1 MRYNRQGH
9 KIIHRGLAKKTFKEN
24 SIKAF
29 KFCFKKNYGIET
41 DLHTTLDN
49 KIVCYHDFS
58 LKRFKSKKLI
68 KNLKYKDINKIAS
81 KYTMHIPTLN
91 EIVKISKKNYLML
104 EIKSK
109 FTKKNFLNL
118 ISIIKR
124 IKHFS
129 ITSFNEKNISNL
141 NKIKKNLNLGLVFSS
156 TTSIKLI
163 LQKSKLKYL
172 RLLVLEKKFLTNKKL
187 IKIVSDVVDEKLHE
201 KILNTCK
208 SKKITGNR
216 VRYG

>member
-9 KIIHRGLAKKTFKEN
+9 NIIHRGLAKKTFKEN

-109 FTKKNFLNL
+109 FTKKNFLDL
-118 ISIIKR
+118 ISIINR
-124 IKHFS
+124 LKHYS

-156 TTSIKLI
+156 TTSIKII

-187 IKIVSDVVDEKLHE
+187 IKI
-201 KILNTCK
+201 
-208 SKKITGNR
+208 KKPIYFYTLKDKK
-216 VRYG
+216 VRTKFLGKNLIIENL

>member
-9 KIIHRGLAKKTFKEN
+9 NIIHRGLAKKTFKEN
-24 SIKAF
+24 SIQAF
-29 KFCFKKNYGIET
+29 KFCFKKKYGIET

-68 KNLKYKDINKIAS
+68 KNLKYKDINKITS
-81 KYTMHIPTLN
+81 KYKMYIPTLDELIN
-91 EIVKISKKNYLML
+91 ISKTNYLML

-109 FTKKNFLNL
+109 FTKNNFLKL
-118 ISIIKR
+118 ISIIKKL
-124 IKHFS
+124 KHYS
-129 ITSFNEKNISNL
+129 ITSFDEKNISNI

-156 TTSIKLI
+156 TTSINLI

-187 IKIVSDVVDEKLHE
+187 IKIKKPIYFYTVKE
-201 KILNTCK
+201 
-208 SKKITGNR
+208 KKIRKKFFGKNLIIENL
-216 VRYG
+216 

>member
-9 KIIHRGLAKKTFKEN
+9 NIIHRGLAKKTFKEN

-81 KYTMHIPTLN
+81 KYKMHIPTLN
-91 EIVKISKKNYLML
+91 EVIKISKKNYLML

-118 ISIIKR
+118 ISIIKGL
-124 IKHFS
+124 KHYS
-129 ITSFNEKNISNL
+129 VTSFNEKNISNL

-187 IKIVSDVVDEKLHE
+187 IKI
-201 KILNTCK
+201 
-208 SKKITGNR
+208 KKPIYFYTIKDKK
-216 VRYG
+216 VRAKFLRKNLIIENL

>member
-9 KIIHRGLAKKTFKEN
+9 NIIHRGLAKKTFKEN

-29 KFCFKKNYGIET
+29 NFCFKKNYGIET

-81 KYTMHIPTLN
+81 KYKMHIPTLN
-91 EIVKISKKNYLML
+91 EVIKISKKNYLML

-118 ISIIKR
+118 ISIIKGL
-124 IKHFS
+124 KHYS
-129 ITSFNEKNISNL
+129 VTSFNEKNISNL
-141 NKIKKNLNLGLVFSS
+141 NKIKKNLNLGLIFSS

-163 LQKSKLKYL
+163 LQKSKLNYL

-187 IKIVSDVVDEKLHE
+187 IKI
-201 KILNTCK
+201 
-208 SKKITGNR
+208 KKPIYFYTIKDKK
-216 VRYG
+216 VRAKFLTKNLIIENL

>member
-9 KIIHRGLAKKTFKEN
+9 NIVHRGLAKKTFKEN

-81 KYTMHIPTLN
+81 KYKMHIPTLN
-91 EIVKISKKNYLML
+91 EVIKISKKNYLML

-118 ISIIKR
+118 LSLIKG
-124 IKHFS
+124 IKSYS
-129 ITSFNEKNISNL
+129 ITSFNEKNISNI

-156 TTSIKLI
+156 TSSIKKI
-163 LQKSKLKYL
+163 FQKSKLKYIK
-172 RLLVLEKKFLTNKKL
+172 LLVLEKRFLTN
-187 IKIVSDVVDEKLHE
+187 EKLK
-201 KILNTCK
+201 KIKKPIYFYTVK
-208 SKKITGNR
+208 SKKIRNKFIEKNLIFENL
-216 VRYG
+216 

>member
-1 MRYNRQGH
+1 MRYNRLGH
-9 KIIHRGLAKKTFKEN
+9 NIVHRGLAKKTFKEN

-81 KYTMHIPTLN
+81 KYKMHIPTLN
-91 EIVKISKKNYLML
+91 EVIKISKKNYLML

-118 ISIIKR
+118 ISIIKSL
-124 IKHFS
+124 KNYS

-141 NKIKKNLNLGLVFSS
+141 NKIKKNLNLGLVFTS

-187 IKIVSDVVDEKLHE
+187 IKI
-201 KILNTCK
+201 
-208 SKKITGNR
+208 KKPIYFYTIKDKK
-216 VRYG
+216 VRAKFLGKNLIIENL

>member
-9 KIIHRGLAKKTFKEN
+9 NIIHRGLAKKTFKEN

-29 KFCFKKNYGIET
+29 NFCFKKNYGIET

-81 KYTMHIPTLN
+81 KYKMHIPTLN
-91 EIVKISKKNYLML
+91 EVIKISKKNYLML

-109 FTKKNFLNL
+109 FTKKNFLNF

-124 IKHFS
+124 LKHYS
-129 ITSFNEKNISNL
+129 ITSFNEKNIANL
-141 NKIKKNLNLGLVFSS
+141 NKIKKNLNLGLIFSS

-163 LQKSKLKYL
+163 LQKSKLNYL

-187 IKIVSDVVDEKLHE
+187 IKI
-201 KILNTCK
+201 
-208 SKKITGNR
+208 KKPIYFYTIKDKK
-216 VRYG
+216 VRAKFLRKNLIIENL

>member
-9 KIIHRGLAKKTFKEN
+9 NIVHRGLAKKTFKEN

-118 ISIIKR
+118 ISSIKGL
-124 IKHFS
+124 KYYS

-187 IKIVSDVVDEKLHE
+187 IKI
-201 KILNTCK
+201 
-208 SKKITGNR
+208 KKPIYFYTLKDKK
-216 VRYG
+216 VRTKFLGKNLIIENL

>member
-9 KIIHRGLAKKTFKEN
+9 NVVHRGLAKKTFKEN

-81 KYTMHIPTLN
+81 KYKMHIPTLN

-109 FTKKNFLNL
+109 FTKKNFLKL

-124 IKHFS
+124 LKHYS

-187 IKIVSDVVDEKLHE
+187 IKI
-201 KILNTCK
+201 
-208 SKKITGNR
+208 KKPIYFYTLKDKK
-216 VRYG
+216 VRTKFLGKNLIIENL

>member
-9 KIIHRGLAKKTFKEN
+9 NIIHRGLAKKTFKEN

-29 KFCFKKNYGIET
+29 NFCFKKNYGIET

-81 KYTMHIPTLN
+81 KYKMHIPTLN
-91 EIVKISKKNYLML
+91 EVIKISKKNYLML

-118 ISIIKR
+118 ISIIKGL
-124 IKHFS
+124 KHYS
-129 ITSFNEKNISNL
+129 VTSFNEKNISNL

-187 IKIVSDVVDEKLHE
+187 IKI
-201 KILNTCK
+201 
-208 SKKITGNR
+208 KKPIYFYTIKDKK
-216 VRYG
+216 VRAKFLRKNLIIENL

>member
-9 KIIHRGLAKKTFKEN
+9 NIIHRGLAKKTFKEN

-81 KYTMHIPTLN
+81 KYKMHIPTLN
-91 EIVKISKKNYLML
+91 EVIKISKKNYLML

-118 ISIIKR
+118 ISIIKSL
-124 IKHFS
+124 KHYS

-141 NKIKKNLNLGLVFSS
+141 NKIKKNLNLGLVFTS

-187 IKIVSDVVDEKLHE
+187 IKI
-201 KILNTCK
+201 
-208 SKKITGNR
+208 KKPIYFYTLKDKK
-216 VRYG
+216 VRTKFLGKNLIIENL

>member
-9 KIIHRGLAKKTFKEN
+9 NIVHRGLAKKTFKEN

-29 KFCFKKNYGIET
+29 NFCFKKNYGIET

-81 KYTMHIPTLN
+81 KYKMHIPTLN
-91 EIVKISKKNYLML
+91 EVIKISKKNYLML

-118 ISIIKR
+118 IPIIKR
-124 IKHFS
+124 LKHYS

-187 IKIVSDVVDEKLHE
+187 IKI
-201 KILNTCK
+201 
-208 SKKITGNR
+208 KKPIYFYTLKDKK
-216 VRYG
+216 VRTKFLGKNLIVENL

>member
-9 KIIHRGLAKKTFKEN
+9 NIIHRGLAKKTFKEN

-81 KYTMHIPTLN
+81 KYKMHIPTLN
-91 EIVKISKKNYLML
+91 EVIKISKKNYLML

-109 FTKKNFLNL
+109 FTKKNFFEVTH
-118 ISIIKR
+118 SMSEKR
-124 IKHFS
+124 RDCPS
-129 ITSFNEKNISNL
+129 CNTSDSLFRVPSNVV
-141 NKIKKNLNLGLVFSS
+141 KKVAR
-156 TTSIKLI
+156 T
-163 LQKSKLKYL
+163 
-172 RLLVLEKKFLTNKKL
+172 KK
-187 IKIVSDVVDEKLHE
+187 VGDVVKAHIEEVKQEVKEEKE
-201 KILNTCK
+201 RIRKEEYK
-208 SKKITGNR
+208 P
-216 VRYG
+216 

>member
-9 KIIHRGLAKKTFKEN
+9 NIIHRGLAKKTFKEN

-81 KYTMHIPTLN
+81 KYKIHIPTLN
-91 EIVKISKKNYLML
+91 EVIKISKKNYLML

-109 FTKKNFLNL
+109 FTKKYFLNL
-118 ISIIKR
+118 IPIIKR
-124 IKHFS
+124 LKHYS

-163 LQKSKLKYL
+163 LQKSKLNYL

-187 IKIVSDVVDEKLHE
+187 IKI
-201 KILNTCK
+201 
-208 SKKITGNR
+208 KKPIYFYTIKDKK
-216 VRYG
+216 VRAKFLGKNLIIENL

>member
-1 MRYNRQGH
+1 M
-9 KIIHRGLAKKTFKEN
+9 
-24 SIKAF
+24 
-29 KFCFKKNYGIET
+29 KNQT
-41 DLHTTLDN
+41 SSLDN
-49 KIVCYHDFS
+49 SHFPV
-58 LKRFKSKKLI
+58 
-68 KNLKYKDINKIAS
+68 
-81 KYTMHIPTLN
+81 MLN
-91 EIVKISKKNYLML
+91 EVIKISKKNYLML

-118 ISIIKR
+118 IPIIKR
-124 IKHFS
+124 LKHYS

-187 IKIVSDVVDEKLHE
+187 IKI
-201 KILNTCK
+201 
-208 SKKITGNR
+208 KKPIYFYTLKDKK
-216 VRYG
+216 VRTKFLGKNLIIENL

>member
-9 KIIHRGLAKKTFKEN
+9 NIIHRGLAKKTFKEN

-58 LKRFKSKKLI
+58 LKRFKSKKLV

-81 KYTMHIPTLN
+81 KYKMHIPTLN
-91 EIVKISKKNYLML
+91 EVIKISKKNYLML

-118 ISIIKR
+118 ISTIKR
-124 IKHFS
+124 LKHYS

-156 TTSIKLI
+156 TTSTKLI

-187 IKIVSDVVDEKLHE
+187 IKIKKPIYFYTVKDKKFRKKFLEKNLINE
-201 KILNTCK
+201 NL
-208 SKKITGNR
+208 
-216 VRYG
+216 

>member
-1 MRYNRQGH
+1 MKYNRQGH
-9 KIIHRGLAKKTFKEN
+9 NIVHRGLAKKTFKEN

-49 KIVCYHDFS
+49 KIICYHDFS

-68 KNLKYKDINKIAS
+68 KNLKYKDINKISS
-81 KYTMHIPTLN
+81 KYKTYIPTLDDL
-91 EIVKISKKNYLML
+91 IKISKKNYLML

-109 FTKKNFLNL
+109 FSKENFLNL
-118 ISIIKR
+118 ISSIKGL
-124 IKHFS
+124 KYYS
-129 ITSFNEKNISNL
+129 ITSFNEKNISNI
-141 NKIKKNLNLGLVFSS
+141 NKIKKNLNLGMVFSS
-156 TTSIKLI
+156 NSPIKLI

-187 IKIVSDVVDEKLHE
+187 TKIKKPIYFYTVKD
-201 KILNTCK
+201 
-208 SKKITGNR
+208 KK
-216 VRYG
+216 VRTKFLGKNLIIENL

>member
-9 KIIHRGLAKKTFKEN
+9 NIIHRGLAKKTFKEN

-81 KYTMHIPTLN
+81 KYKMHIPTLN
-91 EIVKISKKNYLML
+91 EVIKISKKNYLML

-109 FTKKNFLNL
+109 FTKKNFLDL
-118 ISIIKR
+118 ISIINR
-124 IKHFS
+124 LKHYS

-187 IKIVSDVVDEKLHE
+187 IKIKKPIYFYTVKD
-201 KILNTCK
+201 
-208 SKKITGNR
+208 KKIRKKFLGKNLIIENL
-216 VRYG
+216 

>member
-9 KIIHRGLAKKTFKEN
+9 NIIHRGLAKKTFKEN

-81 KYTMHIPTLN
+81 KYKMHIPTLN
-91 EIVKISKKNYLML
+91 EVIKISKKNYLML

-118 ISIIKR
+118 ISIIKSL
-124 IKHFS
+124 KHYS

-187 IKIVSDVVDEKLHE
+187 IKI
-201 KILNTCK
+201 
-208 SKKITGNR
+208 KKPIYFYTLKDKK
-216 VRYG
+216 VRTKFLGKNLIIENL

>member
-1 MRYNRQGH
+1 MRFNRQGH
-9 KIIHRGLAKKTFKEN
+9 NIVHRGLAKKAFKEN

-81 KYTMHIPTLN
+81 KYKMHIPTLN
-91 EIVKISKKNYLML
+91 EVIKISKKNYLML

-118 ISIIKR
+118 ISIIKGL
-124 IKHFS
+124 KHYS
-129 ITSFNEKNISNL
+129 VTSFNEKNISNL

-187 IKIVSDVVDEKLHE
+187 IKI
-201 KILNTCK
+201 
-208 SKKITGNR
+208 KKPIYFYTLKDKK
-216 VRYG
+216 VRTKFLGKNLIIENL

>member
-9 KIIHRGLAKKTFKEN
+9 NIIHRGLAKKTFKEN

-68 KNLKYKDINKIAS
+68 KNLKYKDLNKIAS
-81 KYTMHIPTLN
+81 KYKMHIPTLN
-91 EIVKISKKNYLML
+91 EVIKISKKNYLML

-109 FTKKNFLNL
+109 FTKKNFLKL
-118 ISIIKR
+118 IPIIKR
-124 IKHFS
+124 LKHYS

-187 IKIVSDVVDEKLHE
+187 IKIKKPIYFYTVKD
-201 KILNTCK
+201 
-208 SKKITGNR
+208 KKIRKKFLKKNLIIENL
-216 VRYG
+216 

>member
-9 KIIHRGLAKKTFKEN
+9 NIIHRGLAKKTFKEN

-81 KYTMHIPTLN
+81 KYKMHIPTLN
-91 EIVKISKKNYLML
+91 EVIKISKKNYLML

-109 FTKKNFLNL
+109 FTKKKFLNL
-118 ISIIKR
+118 ISIIKGL
-124 IKHFS
+124 KHYS
-129 ITSFNEKNISNL
+129 VTSFNEKNISNL
-141 NKIKKNLNLGLVFSS
+141 NKIKKNLNLGLIFSS

-187 IKIVSDVVDEKLHE
+187 IKI
-201 KILNTCK
+201 
-208 SKKITGNR
+208 KKPIYFYTLKDKK
-216 VRYG
+216 VRTKFLGKNLIIENL

>member
-9 KIIHRGLAKKTFKEN
+9 NIIHRGLAKKTFKEN

-29 KFCFKKNYGIET
+29 NFCFKKNYGIET

-81 KYTMHIPTLN
+81 KYKMHIPTLN
-91 EIVKISKKNYLML
+91 EVIKISKKNYLML

-109 FTKKNFLNL
+109 FTKKNFLKL

-124 IKHFS
+124 LKHYS

-187 IKIVSDVVDEKLHE
+187 IKIKKPIYFYTVKD
-201 KILNTCK
+201 
-208 SKKITGNR
+208 KKIRKKFLGKNLIIENL
-216 VRYG
+216 

>member
-9 KIIHRGLAKKTFKEN
+9 NIIHRGLAKKTFKEN

-29 KFCFKKNYGIET
+29 NFCFKKNYGIET

-81 KYTMHIPTLN
+81 KYKMHIPTLN
-91 EIVKISKKNYLML
+91 EVIKISKKNYLML

-118 ISIIKR
+118 ISIIKGL
-124 IKHFS
+124 KHYS

-187 IKIVSDVVDEKLHE
+187 IKI
-201 KILNTCK
+201 
-208 SKKITGNR
+208 KKPIYFYTIKDKK
-216 VRYG
+216 VRAKFLRKNLIIENL

>member
-1 MRYNRQGH
+1 MRYTRQGH
-9 KIIHRGLAKKTFKEN
+9 NIIHRGLAKKTFKEN

-58 LKRFKSKKLI
+58 LKRFKSKKLV

-81 KYTMHIPTLN
+81 KYKMHIPTLN
-91 EIVKISKKNYLML
+91 EVIKISKKNYLML

-109 FTKKNFLNL
+109 FSKKNFLNL
-118 ISIIKR
+118 IPIIKR
-124 IKHFS
+124 LKHYS

-141 NKIKKNLNLGLVFSS
+141 NKIKKNLNLGLIFSS

-187 IKIVSDVVDEKLHE
+187 IKI
-201 KILNTCK
+201 
-208 SKKITGNR
+208 KKPIYFYTLKDKK
-216 VRYG
+216 VRTKFLGKNLIIENL

>member
-9 KIIHRGLAKKTFKEN
+9 NIVHRGLAKKTFKEN

-81 KYTMHIPTLN
+81 KYKMHIPTLN
-91 EIVKISKKNYLML
+91 EVIKISKKNYLML

-109 FTKKNFLNL
+109 FKKKNFLNL
-118 ISIIKR
+118 ISSIKGL
-124 IKHFS
+124 KYYS

-187 IKIVSDVVDEKLHE
+187 IKI
-201 KILNTCK
+201 
-208 SKKITGNR
+208 KKPIYFYTLKDKK
-216 VRYG
+216 VRTKFLGKNLIIENL

>member
-1 MRYNRQGH
+1 MRFNRQVH
-9 KIIHRGLAKKTFKEN
+9 NIIHRGLANKTFKEN

-81 KYTMHIPTLN
+81 KYKMHIPTLN
-91 EIVKISKKNYLML
+91 EVIKISKKNYLML

-109 FTKKNFLNL
+109 FTKKNFLSL
-118 ISIIKR
+118 IPIIKR
-124 IKHFS
+124 LKHYS

-187 IKIVSDVVDEKLHE
+187 IKI
-201 KILNTCK
+201 
-208 SKKITGNR
+208 KKPIYFYTLKDKK
-216 VRYG
+216 VRTKFLGKNLIIENL

>member
-9 KIIHRGLAKKTFKEN
+9 NIIHRGLAKKTFKEN

-29 KFCFKKNYGIET
+29 NFCFKKNYGIET

-81 KYTMHIPTLN
+81 KYKMHIPTLN
-91 EIVKISKKNYLML
+91 EVIKISKKNYLML

-109 FTKKNFLNL
+109 FTKKNFLKL
-118 ISIIKR
+118 IPIIKR
-124 IKHFS
+124 LKHYS

-187 IKIVSDVVDEKLHE
+187 IKIKKPIYFYTLKD
-201 KILNTCK
+201 
-208 SKKITGNR
+208 KKIRKKFLEKNLIIENL
-216 VRYG
+216 

>member
-9 KIIHRGLAKKTFKEN
+9 NIIHRGLAKKTFKEN
-24 SIKAF
+24 SIKSF

-49 KIVCYHDFS
+49 KIICYHDFS

-68 KNLKYKDINKIAS
+68 KNLKYKDINKISS
-81 KYTMHIPTLN
+81 KYKTHIPTLDDL
-91 EIVKISKKNYLML
+91 IKISKKNYLML

-109 FTKKNFLNL
+109 FSKKNFLNL
-118 ISIIKR
+118 ISSIKGL
-124 IKHFS
+124 KYYS
-129 ITSFNEKNISNL
+129 ITSFNEKNISNI
-141 NKIKKNLNLGLVFSS
+141 NKIKKNLNLGMVFSS
-156 TTSIKLI
+156 NSPIKLI

-187 IKIVSDVVDEKLHE
+187 TKIKKPIYFYTVKD
-201 KILNTCK
+201 
-208 SKKITGNR
+208 KKIRKKFLGKNLIIENL
-216 VRYG
+216 

>member
-9 KIIHRGLAKKTFKEN
+9 NIIHRGLAKKTFKEN

-81 KYTMHIPTLN
+81 KYKMHIPTLN
-91 EIVKISKKNYLML
+91 EVIKISKKNYLML

-109 FTKKNFLNL
+109 FTKKNDTVEQLQD
-118 ISIIKR
+118 
-124 IKHFS
+124 
-129 ITSFNEKNISNL
+129 
-141 NKIKKNLNLGLVFSS
+141 IKKMLDEGLITEVEF
-156 TTSIKLI
+156 K
-163 LQKSKLKYL
+163 KLK
-172 RLLVLEKKFLTNKKL
+172 E
-187 IKIVSDVVDEKLHE
+187 E
-201 KILNTCK
+201 ILN
-208 SKKITGNR
+208 
-216 VRYG
+216 

>member
-1 MRYNRQGH
+1 MRFNRQGH
-9 KIIHRGLAKKTFKEN
+9 NIVHRGLAKKTFKEN

-29 KFCFKKNYGIET
+29 QFCFKKNYGIET

-124 IKHFS
+124 LKYYS

-187 IKIVSDVVDEKLHE
+187 IKI
-201 KILNTCK
+201 
-208 SKKITGNR
+208 KKPIYFYTLKDKK
-216 VRYG
+216 VRTKFLGKNLIIENL

>member
-9 KIIHRGLAKKTFKEN
+9 NIIHRGLAKKTFKEN

-81 KYTMHIPTLN
+81 KYKMHIPTLN
-91 EIVKISKKNYLML
+91 EVIKISKKNYLML

-118 ISIIKR
+118 ISIIKGL
-124 IKHFS
+124 KHYS
-129 ITSFNEKNISNL
+129 VTSFNEKNISNL
-141 NKIKKNLNLGLVFSS
+141 NKIKKNLNLGLIFSS

-187 IKIVSDVVDEKLHE
+187 IKI
-201 KILNTCK
+201 
-208 SKKITGNR
+208 KKPIYFYTIKDKK
-216 VRYG
+216 VRAKFLRKNLIIENL

>member
-9 KIIHRGLAKKTFKEN
+9 NIIHRGLAKKTFKEN

-29 KFCFKKNYGIET
+29 NFCFKKNYGIET

-81 KYTMHIPTLN
+81 KYKMHIPTLN
-91 EIVKISKKNYLML
+91 EVIKISKKNYLML

-118 ISIIKR
+118 ISIIKGL
-124 IKHFS
+124 KHYS
-129 ITSFNEKNISNL
+129 VTSFNEKNISNL
-141 NKIKKNLNLGLVFSS
+141 NKIKKNLNLGLIFSS

-163 LQKSKLKYL
+163 LQKSKFNYL

-187 IKIVSDVVDEKLHE
+187 IKI
-201 KILNTCK
+201 
-208 SKKITGNR
+208 KKPIYFYTIKDKK
-216 VRYG
+216 VRAKFLRKNLIIENL

>member
-9 KIIHRGLAKKTFKEN
+9 NIIHRGLAKKTFKEN

-81 KYTMHIPTLN
+81 KYKMHIPTLN
-91 EIVKISKKNYLML
+91 EVIKISKKNYLML

-118 ISIIKR
+118 ISIIKGL
-124 IKHFS
+124 KHYS
-129 ITSFNEKNISNL
+129 VTSFNEKNISNL
-141 NKIKKNLNLGLVFSS
+141 NKIKKNLNLGLIFSS

-187 IKIVSDVVDEKLHE
+187 IKIKKPIYFYTVKD
-201 KILNTCK
+201 
-208 SKKITGNR
+208 KKIRKKFLEKNLIIENL
-216 VRYG
+216 

>member
-9 KIIHRGLAKKTFKEN
+9 NIVHRGLAKKTFKEN

-109 FTKKNFLNL
+109 FTKKNFLDL
-118 ISIIKR
+118 ISIINR
-124 IKHFS
+124 LKHYS

-172 RLLVLEKKFLTNKKL
+172 RLLVLEKKFLTNRKL
-187 IKIVSDVVDEKLHE
+187 IKI
-201 KILNTCK
+201 
-208 SKKITGNR
+208 KKPIYFYTLKDKK
-216 VRYG
+216 VRTKFLGKNLIIENL

>member
-9 KIIHRGLAKKTFKEN
+9 NIVHRGLAKKTFKEN

-29 KFCFKKNYGIET
+29 NFCFKKNYGIET

-81 KYTMHIPTLN
+81 KYKMHIPTLN
-91 EIVKISKKNYLML
+91 EVIKISKKNYLML

-124 IKHFS
+124 LKNYS

-156 TTSIKLI
+156 TASIKLI

-187 IKIVSDVVDEKLHE
+187 IKI
-201 KILNTCK
+201 
-208 SKKITGNR
+208 KKPIYFYTLKDKK
-216 VRYG
+216 VRTKFLGKNLIIENL